1 MTRLMRR
8 CGLFAA
14 VLTLASGVAAR
25 GADSAPTPSSAGP
38 LVYIGTYTSA
48 KSKGIYV
55 CRMDPETGTL
65 SPLQVAA
72 ETPSPSF
79 LAFHPNK
86 KFLYAVGE
94 TEQFGGKKSGS
105 VAAFSIDPGTG
116 KLTAINAQSSGGT
129 GPCHLTVDPTG
140 HDVLVAN
147 YNSGSVAVLPI
158 AEDGKLA
165 EPSFVDQHKGTGHD
179 RRRQEGPHAHNIQ
192 LDPNGKFVLTT
203 DLGLDK
209 IFVYRLDTAKGTLTP
224 NDPPFG
230 QAEPGAGPRHFA
242 FHPNGRLVYVIN
254 ELASTVAAYA
264 YDAQRGALT
273 QIQSLSTLP
282 ADFKGNNTTAE
293 VQVHPNGKFLYGS
306 NRGHDSIAV
315 FAIDESTGKLT
326 PRGHVSTQGKT
337 PRNFGID
344 PTGSFL
350 IAANQATDNLVVF
363 RIDPQTGELKPTGST
378 ASVGSPVCVKFFTPG
393 K

>member
-1 MTRLMRR
+1 MTGSMRR
-8 CGLFAA
+8 RWGWMTALLLC
-14 VLTLASGVAAR
+14 VSGVCQ
-25 GADSAPTPSSAGP
+25 GAEPAPQPSASGP
-38 LVYIGTYTSA
+38 LVYIGTYTGA
-48 KSKGIYV
+48 KSKGIYLF
-55 CRMDPETGTL
+55 RLDPASGAL
-65 SPLQVAA
+65 APLGVAA
-72 ETPSPSF
+72 ETTSPSF

-86 KFLYAVGE
+86 RFLYAVGE

-105 VAAFSIDPGTG
+105 VAAFAIDPATG
-116 KLTAINAQSSGGT
+116 KLTALNAQPSGGT

-140 HDVLVAN
+140 RDVLVAN

-158 AEDGKLA
+158 DESGQLS
-165 EPSFVDQHKGTGHD
+165 EPSFIDQHQGTGHD
-179 RRRQEGPHAHNIQ
+179 RRRQDGPHAHNIQ
-192 LDPNGKFVLTT
+192 LDPAGKYVLTT

-209 IFVYRLDTAKGTLTP
+209 IFVYRLDPANGTLTP

-242 FHPNGRLVYVIN
+242 FAPNGRFVYVIN

-264 YDAQRGALT
+264 YDPQRGSLT

-293 VQVHPNGKFLYGS
+293 VQVHPSGKFLYGS

-315 FAIDESTGKLT
+315 FTIDESTGKLT
-326 PRGHVSTQGKT
+326 PAGHVSTQGKT

-344 PTGSFL
+344 PTGTFL

-363 RIDPQTGELKPTGST
+363 RIDPKTGGLTPTGNT